1 VAGQVDLARR
11 DKAFLGHPA
20 GLGWLAATEFWERFS
35 YYGMLTLLVL
45 YMVHYILLPGHVE
58 HVWGFAAFSR
68 FVGAIYH
75 PHSIKSFASGVYG
88 LYASVVYLTPIGGGI
103 LADRFIGRTRAV
115 VLGAGLMALGHFLMA
130 FDASFLL
137 ALLCLL
143 TGVGCFKGNL
153 ATQVGDLYGRDDPRR
168 ADAFQIYFLAI
179 QFAVIGSPL
188 LCGWLAEHYGWHWGF
203 GVAGIGMLIG
213 LSIYLVGRPALP
225 KERVVEKA
233 VDAPREPLTGNGWR
247 NIAILVVLVPV
258 LAMSAVGNQEIFNA
272 YLVWAE
278 KSYDLVVLGFPIP
291 VTWLVSFDS
300 IVSIAT
306 MGGAIAFWRWWATRW
321 PEPDELLKIT
331 IGAAIA
337 ATAPLALAVAATSFS
352 QTGHR
357 VTLWWGVAFELLN
370 DIGFA
375 NVFPVGLALYSR
387 AAPKGLGGTLV
398 AIYLINQFICN
409 FFVGWL
415 GGQLDVMNP
424 GAFWMLHAALIAGA
438 AVILFAVRFTV
449 GRSLAPAYTE
459 AAPAPA

>member
-1 VAGQVDLARR
+1 
-11 DKAFLGHPA
+11 
-20 GLGWLAATEFWERFS
+20 
-35 YYGMLTLLVL
+35 
-45 YMVHYILLPGHVE
+45 
-58 HVWGFAAFSR
+58 
-68 FVGAIYH
+68 
-75 PHSIKSFASGVYG
+75 
-88 LYASVVYLTPIGGGI
+88 
-103 LADRFIGRTRAV
+103 
-115 VLGAGLMALGHFLMA
+115 
-130 FDASFLL
+130 
-137 ALLCLL
+137 
-143 TGVGCFKGNL
+143 
-153 ATQVGDLYGRDDPRR
+153 
-168 ADAFQIYFLAI
+168 
-179 QFAVIGSPL
+179 
-188 LCGWLAEHYGWHWGF
+188 
-203 GVAGIGMLIG
+203 
-213 LSIYLVGRPALP
+213 
-225 KERVVEKA
+225 
-233 VDAPREPLTGNGWR
+233 
-247 NIAILVVLVPV
+247 
-258 LAMSAVGNQEIFNA
+258 
-272 YLVWAE
+272 
-278 KSYDLVVLGFPIP
+278 
-291 VTWLVSFDS
+291 
-300 IVSIAT
+300 